1 MVRGFFMILSE
12 VNSKPLTISELTR
25 NIKTLLESNFS
36 SLLVVGEISNFKRH
50 SQSGHCY
57 FVLKDEG
64 AILNATLWNSRYQ
77 ELKFT
82 PQDGQKVLAQGRIT
96 VYEPRGNYQFDV
108 FEMQPYGIGEL
119 QLAFEQL
126 KEKLRKEGL
135 FERRFK
141 KPLPEF
147 PMKVAI
153 ITSETGAVIRDFKT
167 VTAKRF
173 PIAKIYLLPVR
184 VQGPGSVEDVCR
196 ALEFANSSGYDFDVI
211 VLARGGGSLEDLWT
225 FNEEAVARAVFK
237 SQIPVVS
244 AIGHE
249 VDFTICDFVA
259 DLRAPTP
266 SAAAEM
272 IFPDRA
278 DLLERLKQI
287 EYNLHY
293 DVKDRIRN
301 LKDTLDSLSKNY
313 FFNKPRDILL
323 DYKIRLDDMYK
334 DLSNMVN
341 NRLKGFKDT
350 VENSER
356 LLRQLKASFRFK
368 NYRLTMDESYNRL
381 KRSVNNRL
389 MGLKTAVDGIE
400 KVFQQ
405 INPELTL
412 KRGYTYILRDN
423 KAITRSKELK
433 TSDEVEIVFY
443 DGKNKAVIK

>member
-1 MVRGFFMILSE
+1 M
-12 VNSKPLTISELTR
+12 SELKNIEPITVSQLTR
-25 NIKTLLESNFS
+25 DIKILLENKF
-36 SLLVVGEISNFKRH
+36 SLLLVIGEISNFKRH

-64 AILNATLWNSRYQ
+64 AVLNATLWNLRYR

-82 PQDGQKVLAQGRIT
+82 PQDGQRVLAQGRIT

-108 FEMQPYGIGEL
+108 FGMQPYGIGDL
-119 QLAFEQL
+119 QLAFEEL
-126 KEKLRKEGL
+126 KNKLQKEGL
-135 FERRFK
+135 FEQRFK

-167 VTAKRF
+167 VAAKRF
-173 PIAKIYLLPVR
+173 PIAKIYLLPAR

-196 ALEFANSSGYDFDVI
+196 ALEFANSSDYNFDLI

-237 SQIPVVS
+237 SKIPVVS

-266 SAAAEM
+266 SAAAEI
-272 IFPDRA
+272 IFPDRT
-278 DLLERLKQI
+278 DLLERMKRI

-293 DVKDRIRN
+293 DVKEHIRR
-301 LKDTLDSLSKNY
+301 LKDAITSLSKNY
-313 FFNKPRDILL
+313 FFNKPRDILV
-323 DYKIRLDDMYK
+323 DYKIRLDDIYK
-334 DLSNMVN
+334 DLNDMIN
-341 NRLKGFKDT
+341 NRLDELKNILT
-350 VENSER
+350 NSEQF
-356 LLRQLKASFRFK
+356 LKQLRMSWRFK
-368 NYRLTMDESYNRL
+368 NYHMVIEESSDRLNRIITNRL
-381 KRSVNNRL
+381 ASLATSV
-389 MGLKTAVDGIE
+389 DSIE

-412 KRGYTYILRDN
+412 RRGYTYILRDD
-423 KAITRSKELK
+423 KTITRSKELRV
-433 TSDEVEIVFY
+433 SDEVEIVFY
-443 DGKNKAVIK
+443 DGKNKATIKK

>member
-1 MVRGFFMILSE
+1 MVMQGLNIE
-12 VNSKPLTISELTR
+12 PLTITQLTR
-25 NIKTLLESNFS
+25 DIKILLESSFN

-64 AILNATLWNSRYQ
+64 AVINAVLWNSRYM
-77 ELKFT
+77 ELNFT
-82 PQDGQKVLAQGRIT
+82 PQDGQKVLVQGRIT

-108 FEMQPYGIGEL
+108 WEMQPYGIGNL
-119 QLAFEQL
+119 QLAFEEL
-126 KEKLRKEGL
+126 KKKLKKEGL
-135 FERRFK
+135 FDQRYK

-167 VTAKRF
+167 VAAKRF
-173 PIAKIYLLPVR
+173 PIAKIYLIPAR
-184 VQGPGSVEDVCR
+184 VQGPGSVEDVCN
-196 ALEFANSSGYDFDVI
+196 ALEFANSSDYDFDII

-237 SQIPVVS
+237 SRIPVVS

-272 IFPDRA
+272 IFPDRGE
-278 DLLERLKQI
+278 LLEKIKRI
-287 EYNLHY
+287 EDTLRF
-293 DVKDRIRN
+293 DVKDRIRR
-301 LKDTLDSLSKNY
+301 LKDSIESLSKNY

-323 DYKIRLDDMYK
+323 DYKIKLDDIYK
-334 DLSNMVN
+334 DLSDMVN
-341 NRLKGFKDT
+341 NRLNSLKDSLT
-350 VENSER
+350 NSER
-356 LLRQLKASFRFK
+356 SLRQLKMSFRFK
-368 NYRLTMDESYNRL
+368 EYRMSIDESSNRL
-381 KRSVNNRL
+381 KRLVNNRIVSF
-389 MGLKTAVDGIE
+389 KTAVDSLE

-405 INPELTL
+405 INPALTL

-423 KAITRSKELK
+423 KTVTRSNELNV
-433 TSDEVEIVFY
+433 SDEVEIVFY
-443 DGKNKAVIK
+443 DGKNKAIVK